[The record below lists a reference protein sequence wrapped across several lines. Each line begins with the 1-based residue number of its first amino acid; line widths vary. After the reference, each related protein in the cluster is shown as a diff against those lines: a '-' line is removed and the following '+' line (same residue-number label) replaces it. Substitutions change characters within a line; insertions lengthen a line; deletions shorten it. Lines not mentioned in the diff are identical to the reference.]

1 MSESSPKRDL
11 IDEELVA
18 YLDGELSPEQSQQV
32 ETRLG
37 VDPDY
42 RQRLRQL
49 EHTWELL
56 DELPPTD
63 PTASFTRST
72 MEMAVS
78 CATKDHNQRRR
89 NFFTFPLRFVVMVG
103 LPLILA
109 GATYGLTQWFQAVP
123 YAELLKDLP
132 VIENVDVY
140 TKAERIEFLEMLRQE
155 GLFVETSSGDAVDD

>member
-37 VDPDY
+37 IDPEY

-72 MEMAVS
+72 MEMVVN
-78 CATKDHNQRRR
+78 CATRDHNQRRR
-89 NFFTFPLRFVVMVG
+89 NFFMLPLRIAVMLG

-109 GATYGLTQWFQAVP
+109 GATYGVTRWYQSLP

-155 GLFVETSSGDAVDD
+155 GLFVETSNGDAVND